1 MADTTKR
8 NNTAVSDE
16 EIIAALLN
24 SGSIAQAAQL
34 TGIAPR
40 TIYDRMGNRE
50 FKAAYSAAKA
60 DIVRQ
65 AVLTLSRNLAAAVDV
80 VMDVM
85 NDDSTNPAIRLQA
98 AKMIID
104 GAAKF
109 TDRLAKADEYT
120 AEKAGNPLD
129 CNPAR
134 W

>member
-80 VMDVM
+80 VMGVM

-129 CNPAR
+129 CDPAR